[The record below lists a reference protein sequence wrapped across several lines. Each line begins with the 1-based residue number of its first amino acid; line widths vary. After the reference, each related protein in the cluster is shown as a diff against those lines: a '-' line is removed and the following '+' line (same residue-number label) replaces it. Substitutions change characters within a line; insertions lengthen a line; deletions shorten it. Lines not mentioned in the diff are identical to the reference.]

1 MIVPKTSLQVQSLNN
16 KIQSFRSLPTLD
28 TENVLI
34 NAHIKW
40 ALNLE
45 NEHLRANLSA
55 RYFQIINTSSNI
67 LLTFPNFYASPC
79 VIHRAFFTLR
89 LGSLTQLNKI
99 FFSCVLY

>member
-28 TENVLI
+28 TVNVLI

-45 NEHLRANLSA
+45 NGHLRANLYT
-55 RYFQIINTSSNI
+55 RYFQIINTS
-67 LLTFPNFYASPC
+67 LVTFY
-79 VIHRAFFTLR
+79 
-89 LGSLTQLNKI
+89 
-99 FFSCVLY
+99 